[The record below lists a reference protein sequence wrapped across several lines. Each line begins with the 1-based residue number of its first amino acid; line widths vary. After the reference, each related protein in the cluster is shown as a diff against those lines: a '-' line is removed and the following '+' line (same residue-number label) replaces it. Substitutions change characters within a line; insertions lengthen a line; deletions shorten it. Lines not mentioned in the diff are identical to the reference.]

1 MKNQRKFKTLFK
13 RLISGVSAVALSV
26 GLLGSIPA
34 SADDSTI
41 GYKYTLFAY
50 SSEEG
55 AISSSAANFCVNG
68 NIATNGTISAGQNFN
83 VNGEKKEH
91 ANETMPDLSK
101 AINEKF
107 FAENVDVKAENY
119 AKNET
124 NIEVKVPTDVKGKAE
139 LNGNIK
145 LAAGVK
151 AMGDILLSGGVLNND
166 NTVLFSENGSIN
178 INSENV
184 SLTGLIYAPKGN
196 IVIESKNLNLN
207 SVVMIANKIT
217 LNAPNINI
225 NSNAEM
231 AKFVQ
236 EAIDKNNNNG
246 SGGEEDPVTDPV
258 IYAYGEYNVE
268 TKSVD
273 IEWYSNVTGEFAVL
287 ESLNGTDYS
296 VVSKV
301 SNDTKC
307 SIKVTSDFIKKYFKV
322 ATIKDGKTIESIPF
336 SIVNANGKYTT
347 ELLDTDKDGLA
358 DLYEEMLGTD
368 KTVPDT
374 DKDGLTDYEE
384 AYITSTD
391 PTKYDSVTEGVSD
404 ADADND
410 KDGLTNKREIELK
423 TDPNSDDTDSDTLK
437 DGDEVSKY
445 NTDPIKRDTDGDEL
459 EDDDELKF
467 NFDPNKKDTDNNGII
482 DGKEKHQQSYDFVPD
497 NKEQAVTK
505 VSVSMSASGNIEKT
519 TTVESIMNKDVLC
532 SNVVGLVGEPFS
544 IESESSFD
552 KATITFTVDKTK
564 LGETEFDNLM
574 FLWYDRENDNF
585 VELETSHNAVNSTV
599 SIETT
604 HFSDYMIVD
613 SEKWWNNWR
622 EINNDI
628 QKYSSGTPKT
638 SSRAVSLVFQ
648 CTSNGDPDFINPDP
662 DDTMMSHH
670 TNYRTLISDYLIAS
684 MSESDVLSFVNMHQ
698 TGYAS
703 SNFSGDKDRLKDS
716 IEPYINQIFK
726 STSYSYNAYRDSTLG
741 LYVLSTEIKRE
752 CPDKE
757 TKSIVY
763 ITDHDVFIDD
773 VALRNRYPNIS
784 PDIGKDY
791 KSVPV
796 YFVCVGEFS
805 KTDLDKTNL
814 KKIADETNGKVY
826 TAATLNELYSELNPS
841 LIFPEAKD
849 SDKDRFSDDEETY
862 GLIVDSSGTR
872 YKTKP
877 DEEDSDKDDLKD
889 NEEVEVKRSLEKGKD
904 KYGKEVYKWYHHM
917 KSNPLEQDS
926 DGDGINDKEDKY
938 PRTPYKLP
946 FIDTLKKMEKYV
958 DEAKKNGVKALI
970 HYSHKDDVPYYET
983 KHYNES
989 NAVITMNIIR
999 SIKYNGLKWELTS
1012 GDSFDPIRDYIN
1024 QKDPGIMKKFKE
1036 YKDGKGTFKD
1046 PNGNDVE
1053 LLHMMATLSAYFDSN
1068 TVSGFFIDR
1077 ELAGWAGDLQSMIY
1091 DVKIKAYGTDENLN
1105 EVALEK
1111 TGKNLTDIE
1120 KNLPS
1125 DQKKYVNTH
1134 FSMSDMLG
1142 DIDAE
1147 NMYYLY
1153 HRNNELKLSEIFEDY
1168 YSKKKYY
1175 KTRFELFVNNY
1186 DGIENLEKATSRF
1199 TNEEGSILKPGTWI
1213 TNEIRYSIL
1222 RDKASEAADDK
1233 DVQKRYEKSVIISS
1247 LVDKQNGYLKHALPE
1262 PQIITKEESDAL
1274 TYGFVTFIRIHWNI
1288 ERFG

>member
-145 LAAGVK
+145 LAAGIK
-151 AMGDILLSGGVLNND
+151 AMGDITLSGGVLNND
-166 NTVLFSENGSIN
+166 NTVLFSEKGNIV

-196 IVIESKNLNLN
+196 IVIESKSLNLN
-207 SVVMIANKIT
+207 SVVMITNKIT

-236 EAIDKNNNNG
+236 EAIDKNG
-246 SGGEEDPVTDPV
+246 SSGGNEDPEPVTDPA
-258 IYAYGEYNVE
+258 IYAYGEYNEE

-287 ESLNGTDYS
+287 ESMNGTDYT

-301 SNDTKC
+301 SDNTKY

-391 PTKYDSVTEGVSD
+391 PTKYDSVTDGVSD
-404 ADADND
+404 ANADND

-423 TDPNSDDTDSDTLK
+423 TDPNSDDTDGDTLK

-445 NTDPIKRDTDGDEL
+445 NTDPLKPDTDEDDL
-459 EDDDELKF
+459 EDDDEFKF
-467 NFDPNKKDTDNNGII
+467 NCDPNKKDTDNNGII

-849 SDKDRFSDDEETY
+849 SDKDGFSDDEETY

-872 YKTKP
+872 YKTDPKSKHS
-877 DEEDSDKDDLKD
+877 DNDRLEDNKEIEVSRVSVETKDD
-889 NEEVEVKRSLEKGKD
+889 KGNTVWKC
-904 KYGKEVYKWYHHM
+904 YHHM
-917 KSNPLEQDS
+917 KSNPLKDDS
-926 DGDGINDKEDKY
+926 DGDGLDDKLDNAPLDSTVHAFVIYETVKNDADLKAFPADDLKYADLSKDDLLKIENMTQDDFGFEENGKFYEYHPDSYKDNWILLAKLTSMGDMEDVAKDMINHFMSGSGSDYRNDVLTKNVDKHENTQVYVAAVRSCFETLIKEQNGELEALKYDKERY
-938 PRTPYKLP
+938 
-946 FIDTLKKMEKYV
+946 I
-958 DEAKKNGVKALI
+958 
-970 HYSHKDDVPYYET
+970 
-983 KHYNES
+983 NES
-989 NAVITMNIIR
+989 
-999 SIKYNGLKWELTS
+999 
-1012 GDSFDPIRDYIN
+1012 D
-1024 QKDPGIMKKFKE
+1024 
-1036 YKDGKGTFKD
+1036 
-1046 PNGNDVE
+1046 
-1053 LLHMMATLSAYFDSN
+1053 
-1068 TVSGFFIDR
+1068 
-1077 ELAGWAGDLQSMIY
+1077 
-1091 DVKIKAYGTDENLN
+1091 
-1105 EVALEK
+1105 
-1111 TGKNLTDIE
+1111 
-1120 KNLPS
+1120 
-1125 DQKKYVNTH
+1125 
-1134 FSMSDMLG
+1134 
-1142 DIDAE
+1142 
-1147 NMYYLY
+1147 
-1153 HRNNELKLSEIFEDY
+1153 
-1168 YSKKKYY
+1168 
-1175 KTRFELFVNNY
+1175 
-1186 DGIENLEKATSRF
+1186 
-1199 TNEEGSILKPGTWI
+1199 
-1213 TNEIRYSIL
+1213 
-1222 RDKASEAADDK
+1222 
-1233 DVQKRYEKSVIISS
+1233 
-1247 LVDKQNGYLKHALPE
+1247 
-1262 PQIITKEESDAL
+1262 TKEERILAKNKTAQDKRNEESLMVAKLSGKIDEFSFLENDDSVLGRISIHNPAKPPVYDDKL
-1274 TYGFVTFIRIHWNI
+1274 SGLGFCVDSLYGNRIEVSSYEFDGRKYKYTLHFVMYDIFGLDKNDIEQRRIAFMPFGVLAGFRSWYILQHYDKYNKKYKPYISYMEFDRTFEGEIA
-1288 ERFG
+1288 

>member
-13 RLISGVSAVALSV
+13 RLMSGVSALALSV

-34 SADDSTI
+34 SADDSNI

-55 AISSSAANFCVNG
+55 AITSSAANFCVNG

-91 ANETMPDLSK
+91 ANEVMPDLTK

-107 FAENVDVKAENY
+107 FAENVETKAENY
-119 AKNET
+119 KNEDV
-124 NIEVKVPTDVKGKAE
+124 NINVSAPLDVKGKAE
-139 LNGNIK
+139 LKGNIK

-151 AMGDILLSGGVLNND
+151 AMGDITLSGGVLNND

-196 IVIESKNLNLN
+196 IVIESKSLNLN

-246 SGGEEDPVTDPV
+246 SGGEEKPVTDSA
-258 IYAYGEYNVE
+258 IYAYGEYNEE

-287 ESLNGTDYS
+287 ESMNGTEYTL
-296 VVSKV
+296 VSKV
-301 SNDTKC
+301 SDNTKY
-307 SIKVTSDFIKKYFKV
+307 SIKVASDFIKKFYKV
-322 ATIKDGKTIESIPF
+322 TTIKDGKTIESIPF

-347 ELLDTDKDGLA
+347 ELLDTDTDGLA

-391 PTKYDSVTEGVSD
+391 PTKYDSVTDGVSD
-404 ADADND
+404 ANADND

-423 TDPNSDDTDSDTLK
+423 TDPNSDDTDGDTLK
-437 DGDEVSKY
+437 DGDELSKY

-467 NFDPNKKDTDNNGII
+467 NFDPNKQDTDGNGII
-482 DGKEKHQQSYDFVPD
+482 DSKEKNQQSLDVVPD
-497 NKEQAVTK
+497 NKEQPITK
-505 VSVSMSASGNIEKT
+505 VSVSMAASGNIEKT
-519 TTVESIMNKDVLC
+519 TTVESIMNKDMLC
-532 SNVVGLVGEPFS
+532 SRVVGLVGEPFS

-585 VELETSHNAVNSTV
+585 VELDTTQDAANSTV

-613 SEKWWNNWR
+613 SAEWWHNWER
-622 EINNDI
+622 IYEDI
-628 QKYSSGTPKT
+628 QKFSSGTPKT

-662 DDTMMSHH
+662 DNTIMSRY

-684 MSESDVLSFVNMHQ
+684 MSDSDMLSFVNMYQ

-703 SNFSGDKDRLKDS
+703 SRFSGDKDWLKDS

-726 STSYSYNAYRDSTLG
+726 SSSYSNDTYRDSTLG

-773 VALRNRYPNIS
+773 AALRNRYPNIS

-796 YFVCVGEFS
+796 YFVCVGAFG
-805 KTDLDKTNL
+805 KTDLDKTSL
-814 KKIADETNGKVY
+814 KKIASETDGKVY
-826 TAATLNELYSELNPS
+826 SAVTLNDFYTDPKLCLVD
-841 LIFPEAKD
+841 ADRKD
-849 SDKDRFSDDEETY
+849 TDGDGFTDAEETY

-872 YKTKP
+872 YKTDPKSKHS
-877 DEEDSDKDDLKD
+877 DNDGLEDNKEIEVSRVSVETKDD
-889 NEEVEVKRSLEKGKD
+889 KGNTVWKC
-904 KYGKEVYKWYHHM
+904 YHHM
-917 KSNPLEQDS
+917 KSNPLKDDS
-926 DGDGINDKEDKY
+926 DGDWILDKADDQPLTY
-938 PRTPYKLP
+938 NQP

-989 NAVITMNIIR
+989 NAIITMNIIR
-999 SIKYNGLKWELTS
+999 SVRYSGLKWSATC
-1012 GDSFDPIRDYIN
+1012 GDSYSIIEEYIN
-1024 QKDPGIMKKFKE
+1024 KRDPSIMKYFEENKYASFI
-1036 YKDGKGTFKD
+1036 D
-1046 PNGNDVE
+1046 PNGNEIDFV
-1053 LLHMMATLSAYFDSN
+1053 HMMATLSGQYN
-1068 TVSGFFIDR
+1068 TSSFGSVVLDIDK
-1077 ELAGWAGDLQSMIY
+1077 ELSGWAGDLQSLIY
-1091 DVKIKAYGTDENLN
+1091 YLKINTF
-1105 EVALEK
+1105 
-1111 TGKNLTDIE
+1111 GKNKDLKEEAQRLLAPDKNKQREEDIDT
-1120 KNLPS
+1120 NFAL
-1125 DQKKYVNTH
+1125 D
-1134 FSMSDMLG
+1134 DMLA
-1142 DIDAE
+1142 DIDAD
-1147 NMYYLY
+1147 NISNLY
-1153 HRNNELKLSEIFEDY
+1153 PTTLYLSEILD
-1168 YSKKKYY
+1168 KYY
-1175 KTRFELFVNNY
+1175 NRDRRHKNRHTIFVNNY
-1186 DGIENLEKATSRF
+1186 NGIDNLEKKVNEF
-1199 TNEEGSILKPGTWI
+1199 TRGNGWIKHYLLVKNAEE
-1213 TNEIRYSIL
+1213 
-1222 RDKASEAADDK
+1222 AM
-1233 DVQKRYEKSVIISS
+1233 
-1247 LVDKQNGYLKHALPE
+1247 GYDPA
-1262 PQIITKEESDAL
+1262 IITQEESDAL
-1274 TYGFVTFIRIHWNI
+1274 TYAFISYFRGKVID
-1288 ERFG
+1288 EQEV

>member
-91 ANETMPDLSK
+91 ANEAMPDLSK

-119 AKNET
+119 TKNET

-139 LNGNIK
+139 LNGNIQ
-145 LAAGVK
+145 LSAGLK
-151 AMGDILLSGGVLNND
+151 AMGDIALSGNVLNKNS
-166 NTVLFSENGSIN
+166 TVLFSENGNIVIN
-178 INSENV
+178 TENAN
-184 SLTGLIYAPKGN
+184 LTGLIYAPKGN
-196 IVIESKNLNLN
+196 IIIDSKNLNLN

-217 LNAPNINI
+217 LNAPNVNI
-225 NSNAEM
+225 NNSASM

-236 EAIDKNNNNG
+236 EAIDKNG
-246 SGGEEDPVTDPV
+246 SSGGNEDPEPVTDPA
-258 IYAYGEYNVE
+258 IYAYGEYNEE

-287 ESLNGTDYS
+287 ESLNGTDYT

-301 SNDTKC
+301 SDVTKY

-384 AYITSTD
+384 VYITNTD

-423 TDPNSDDTDSDTLK
+423 TDPNSDDTDGDTLK
-437 DGDEVSKY
+437 DGDELSKY

-467 NFDPNKKDTDNNGII
+467 NFDPNKQDTDGNGII
-482 DGKEKHQQSYDFVPD
+482 DSKEKNQQSLEVVPD

-564 LGETEFDNLM
+564 LGETEFDNLI

-628 QKYSSGTPKT
+628 QKYSSGTTKT

-684 MSESDVLSFVNMHQ
+684 MSESDVLSFVNMYQ

-703 SNFSGDKDRLKDS
+703 SGFSGDKDRLKDS

-741 LYVLSTEIKRE
+741 LYVLSTEIKSE

-773 VALRNRYPNIS
+773 AALRNRYPNIS

-849 SDKDRFSDDEETY
+849 SDKDGFSDDEETY

-872 YKTKP
+872 YKTDPKSKHS
-877 DEEDSDKDDLKD
+877 DNDGLEDNKEIEVSRVSVETKDD
-889 NEEVEVKRSLEKGKD
+889 KGNTVWKC
-904 KYGKEVYKWYHHM
+904 YHHM
-917 KSNPLEQDS
+917 KSNPLKDDS
-926 DGDGINDKEDKY
+926 DGDGLDDSKE
-938 PRTPYKLP
+938 T
-946 FIDTLKKMEKYV
+946 
-958 DEAKKNGVKALI
+958 NGF
-970 HYSHKDDVPYYET
+970 YYESINGEQ
-983 KHYNES
+983 KHCAGDPLHIGIAGGYCGELAIISCTNAPAGHAFLVYHSFINES
-989 NAVITMNIIR
+989 LDFSHFSCGYDYLTWKESKPRLYNIKPFEYVAIGNAGEDATGKYKDWFETYDQLEDHDYSGAYFNREFAVEMINYNTNYNKNKTNDFEQ
-999 SIKYNGLKWELTS
+999 KYNNNYAISIFVKPNQIKKVISVYSRSNWYNVLAHNCAKVAARAWNSIFGKDFFNTNLPDPSNLIDYITLPYDLAESIMPFGLKNQIKLFP
-1012 GDSFDPIRDYIN
+1012 DKFVFDI
-1024 QKDPGIMKKFKE
+1024 
-1036 YKDGKGTFKD
+1036 YKI
-1046 PNGNDVE
+1046 
-1053 LLHMMATLSAYFDSN
+1053 L
-1068 TVSGFFIDR
+1068 
-1077 ELAGWAGDLQSMIY
+1077 
-1091 DVKIKAYGTDENLN
+1091 DVKL
-1105 EVALEK
+1105 
-1111 TGKNLTDIE
+1111 
-1120 KNLPS
+1120 
-1125 DQKKYVNTH
+1125 
-1134 FSMSDMLG
+1134 
-1142 DIDAE
+1142 
-1147 NMYYLY
+1147 
-1153 HRNNELKLSEIFEDY
+1153 
-1168 YSKKKYY
+1168 
-1175 KTRFELFVNNY
+1175 
-1186 DGIENLEKATSRF
+1186 
-1199 TNEEGSILKPGTWI
+1199 
-1213 TNEIRYSIL
+1213 
-1222 RDKASEAADDK
+1222 
-1233 DVQKRYEKSVIISS
+1233 
-1247 LVDKQNGYLKHALPE
+1247 
-1262 PQIITKEESDAL
+1262 
-1274 TYGFVTFIRIHWNI
+1274 
-1288 ERFG
+1288 